1 MIAPLI
7 STWYLYYL
15 LGSNQFRIIVKSFRE
30 NIYLSRFLTMIAHLV
45 LAITLLISRDENVRA
60 CLPLEH
66 SRSDFDRKDVELA
79 TGIWL
84 FLKFE

>member
-1 MIAPLI
+1 
-7 STWYLYYL
+7 
-15 LGSNQFRIIVKSFRE
+15 
-30 NIYLSRFLTMIAHLV
+30 MIAHLV